1 MCIKETTEVA
11 NMPNLTPEHIVRVY
25 VVKEADLREQLG
37 MSEDHK
43 INNISKVNGDFRI
56 ETQEDM

>member
-1 MCIKETTEVA
+1 
-11 NMPNLTPEHIVRVY
+11 MPNLTPEHIVRVY